1 MKNLNSLL
9 VLAIVLILIW
19 LVASVTR
26 FVAGALLN
34 LLLVGGVILLIVW
47 GIRKIR

>member
-9 VLAIVLILIW
+9 VLAIALILIW